1 MTRRFVLASLVL
13 AIAACQPSASTPAVP
28 SDPPQSTAPSVDTA
42 SIVGEWVGVH
52 DCDRI
57 VTLLHEAGLDE
68 FIAEQVFELVPGLD
82 SPEDLEGRADPC
94 EGAELRQHSH
104 FFTVDGSFGSRDY
117 RGQQVDDGRYEL
129 VGDDVAVINDSSFH
143 YRIDGDSL
151 YLTPDPVDTSDCTSR
166 MCRFEPVWVLT
177 VAMPGM
183 PWTRGSIPGE
193 S

>member
-1 MTRRFVLASLVL
+1 MIRALAAVLLLLSACGEAASG
-13 AIAACQPSASTPAVP
+13 ASSSSPGPAA
-28 SDPPQSTAPSVDTA
+28 SDGAP

-52 DCDRI
+52 DCERI
-57 VTLLHEAGLDE
+57 VTLLHDAGLDE
-68 FIAEQVFELVPGLD
+68 FIAEQAFELVPGLN
-82 SPEDLEGRADPC
+82 SPEELEGRADPC
-94 EGAELRQHSH
+94 EGAEQREHSH
-104 FFTVDGSFGSRDY
+104 FFTADGSFGSRDD

-129 VGDDVAVINDSSFH
+129 VGDDVVVINGSSFH

-183 PWTRGSIPGE
+183 PWERASDPLD
-193 S
+193 

>member
-1 MTRRFVLASLVL
+1 MLAL
-13 AIAACQPSASTPAVP
+13 AACQMPGSASPIASSPLSSTGP
-28 SDPPQSTAPSVDTA
+28 SQDGP

-52 DCDRI
+52 DCERI
-57 VTLLHEAGLDE
+57 VTLHHEAGLDE
-68 FIAEQVFELVPGLD
+68 FIAEQVFELVPGAG

-94 EGAELRQHSH
+94 EGAEQREHSH
-104 FFTVDGSFGSRDY
+104 FFTADGSFGSRDD

-129 VGDDVAVINDSSFH
+129 VGADVVVINGSSFH

-183 PWTRGSIPGE
+183 PWTRRSISPQP
-193 S
+193 